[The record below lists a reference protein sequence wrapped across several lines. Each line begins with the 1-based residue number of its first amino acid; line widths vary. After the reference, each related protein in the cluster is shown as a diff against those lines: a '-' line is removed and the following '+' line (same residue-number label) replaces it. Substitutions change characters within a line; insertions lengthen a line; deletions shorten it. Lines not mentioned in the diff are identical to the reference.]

1 MSDVLVACRAY
12 LFDDRPTDGDRR
24 PGPMSMREWEK
35 KVLSEENAARRVSE
49 IEDELRQIVFDGSL
63 RAEIDS
69 TASDPDLAVD

>member
-1 MSDVLVACRAY
+1 
-12 LFDDRPTDGDRR
+12 
-24 PGPMSMREWEK
+24 MSMREWEK